1 MPDETRDLT
10 SRCLSLRAQTA
21 NDETR
26 TVDATV
32 STESPVEV
40 YDWSRDERVHEILL
54 MSGARMPDNRQL
66 PLLAVHSRYGLD
78 DILGSARDLRTEGGE
93 MVARLCF
100 ADDDESDKA
109 WKKTRAGHITDV
121 SIGYRVNSAT
131 TIQPSNSATIGGR
144 TFTAGNQPLRVTTDW
159 TPKEVSLV
167 PIGADTRAKIRGEQE
182 AIAAFEK
189 YRNQL
194 TTTPPKEKQNMADEA
209 TKTEQAQQATD
220 ETRQDQHAADVTQPD
235 TADVAR
241 QAVEAERARVKELR
255 ELARDDVPAEVLTRA
270 IDEGWDESRASK
282 EFLAVVRQSRKP
294 QDTPYHQT
302 AHTGKLD
309 GPVRALA
316 CGLIAS
322 RGLDPT
328 KYGPHNGSRP
338 LPASTRFTPQEAEQ
352 GYEFRTLSA
361 VDLMRACIH
370 ADTGRWPLTQD
381 HAFEMLRATPTS
393 GATLTYAFTTSVY
406 ASLLAGW
413 ETVGDTTAGWC
424 DEEDVANFQTNDNI
438 SLSATARPKLLPAG
452 ATAQHATMSDAREQ
466 YSCQRYALQFVMDE
480 TTIINDRLNALG
492 GMAGEMGE
500 GCRAVRPELVYSEI
514 LANPTMA
521 DSGAMFNATA
531 VTTTGG
537 HANLYTGGSSALAST
552 SLKVGIAAVM
562 AQREGRTASD
572 PGKVIGA
579 IPRYLI
585 VPSDLMWTAQDL
597 VQPGALIKLFADTAD
612 PVYSQRNPFAQMGM
626 IPIVDDRIGAVGV
639 VDPRTGAV
647 RTGTATNWFL
657 TTGGR
662 RGLRVVYRRG
672 TNRQPQ
678 MRSFVL
684 TQGQWG
690 MGYDINFDIGVK
702 FIDFR
707 SWYMSAGA

>member
-1 MPDETRDLT
+1 
-10 SRCLSLRAQTA
+10 
-21 NDETR
+21 
-26 TVDATV
+26 
-32 STESPVEV
+32 
-40 YDWSRDERVHEILL
+40 
-54 MSGARMPDNRQL
+54 
-66 PLLAVHSRYGLD
+66 
-78 DILGSARDLRTEGGE
+78 
-93 MVARLCF
+93 
-100 ADDDESDKA
+100 
-109 WKKTRAGHITDV
+109 
-121 SIGYRVNSAT
+121 
-131 TIQPSNSATIGGR
+131 
-144 TFTAGNQPLRVTTDW
+144 
-159 TPKEVSLV
+159 
-167 PIGADTRAKIRGEQE
+167 
-182 AIAAFEK
+182 
-189 YRNQL
+189 
-194 TTTPPKEKQNMADEA
+194 MADENR
-209 TKTEQAQQATD
+209 TD
-220 ETRQDQHAADVTQPD
+220 ETQLEGTEESRQEQRVEPVQID

-241 QAVEAERARVKELR
+241 QAVEAERSRVKQLR
-255 ELARDDVPAEVLTRA
+255 DLAREDVPADLLTRA
-270 IDEGWDESRASK
+270 IDDGWDENRASR
-282 EFLAVVRQSRKP
+282 EFLAAVRQARQP
-294 QDTPYHQT
+294 QNVPYHAT

-309 GPVRALA
+309 GPVRALT

-328 KYGPHNGSRP
+328 KYGPHNGSRS
-338 LPASTRFTPQEAEQ
+338 LPASAKFTAEEAEQ
-352 GYEFRTLSA
+352 GYDFRTMSA
-361 VDLMRACIH
+361 VDFMRACIH

-413 ETVGDTTAGWC
+413 ETVGDTTSGWC
-424 DEEDVANFQTNDNI
+424 DEEDVANFMTHDNI

-466 YSCQRYALQFVMDE
+466 YSCARYALQFVLDE
-480 TTIINDRLNALG
+480 QTVIDDRLNALS

-500 GCRAVRPELVYSEI
+500 GCRALRPELVYSEI

-521 DSGAMFNATA
+521 DTGAMFNATA

-537 HANLYTGGSSALAST
+537 HANYYSGASSALAST
-552 SLKVGIAAVM
+552 SLKVAIAAVM
-562 AQREGRTASD
+562 AQREGRTASE

-626 IPIVDDRIGAVGV
+626 IPVVDDRLGSVGV
-639 VDPRTGAV
+639 VDPRTGAT

-684 TQGQWG
+684 QQGQWG

-707 SWYMSAGA
+707 SWYMSVGA